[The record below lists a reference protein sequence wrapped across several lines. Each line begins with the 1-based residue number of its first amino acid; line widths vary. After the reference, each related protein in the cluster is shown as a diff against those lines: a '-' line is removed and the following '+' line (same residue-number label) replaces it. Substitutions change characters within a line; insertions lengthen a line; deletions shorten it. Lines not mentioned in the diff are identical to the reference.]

1 MIIIIFL
8 MIISIFLNDHYYF
21 LNDHH
26 FFLNDHH
33 NFSRP
38 AMVLSLQAL
47 VSTTRYKNIMMM
59 TLMKA
64 MTIWMMMIKMMSAGG
79 TSIYQF
85 KNPPDN
91 LCFHDMMR
99 PTEKGES

>member
-1 MIIIIFL
+1 

-21 LNDHH
+21 LNDQ
-26 FFLNDHH
+26 H

-79 TSIYQF
+79 TSISQF

>member
-1 MIIIIFL
+1 
-8 MIISIFLNDHYYF
+8 
-21 LNDHH
+21 
-26 FFLNDHH
+26 
-33 NFSRP
+33 
-38 AMVLSLQAL
+38 MVLSLQAL

-85 KNPPDN
+85 KYPPDN